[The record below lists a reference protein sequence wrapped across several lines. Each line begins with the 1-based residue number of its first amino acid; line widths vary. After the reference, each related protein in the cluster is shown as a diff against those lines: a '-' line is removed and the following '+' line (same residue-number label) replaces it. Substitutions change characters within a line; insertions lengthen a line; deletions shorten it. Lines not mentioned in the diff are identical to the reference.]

1 MTPKPKRN
9 IDKET
14 RLQIRM
20 FKKKSPA
27 KIKDEEKNQRVKDIT
42 DLKHIHKPKGKWTF
56 GGWWSKRQSEKKPE
70 QAYIV
75 TMFYNNG
82 TSKTFIITTDKKTF
96 IHKSKMYVIIY
107 EEVWKDLNLDNYHF
121 FYNEGCSVPINRELY
136 WEKDMD
142 ADITKQEA
150 FFSVTPHNLSPIIKM
165 EYVKAL
171 ANSVELNKYLQLNTL
186 LNFLNL
192 AGTFIVIAMLYYG
205 VFK

>member
-1 MTPKPKRN
+1 
-9 IDKET
+9 
-14 RLQIRM
+14 
-20 FKKKSPA
+20 
-27 KIKDEEKNQRVKDIT
+27 
-42 DLKHIHKPKGKWTF
+42 
-56 GGWWSKRQSEKKPE
+56 
-70 QAYIV
+70 
-75 TMFYNNG
+75 
-82 TSKTFIITTDKKTF
+82 
-96 IHKSKMYVIIY
+96 MYVIIY